1 MKPTEM
7 LKEIKSLLGIE
18 LSAEVEEVKVEAS
31 EEVQAEAEVA
41 EATEETKV
49 ELAQMTLENGTVLE
63 AEEFAEG
70 QEVFIVT
77 EEDRIAVPVG
87 EYELEGGRV
96 LVVEEEGII
105 SEVKSAEAEE
115 EAPEVEVEAAEEEMG
130 YVKKEEFAAAVE
142 EIKAMIDELKAGM
155 KEKEEMAAEQ
165 AEVEAQVKEELSA
178 TPASAP
184 LKHNPEAEAKK
195 EQFAYAQK
203 RNQSTRDRVLARIA
217 NFK

>member
-18 LSAEVEEVKVEAS
+18 LSAEVEEVTPVTEEAKVEF
-31 EEVQAEAEVA
+31 
-41 EATEETKV
+41 
-49 ELAQMTLENGTVLE
+49 AQMTLENGTVLE
-63 AEEFAEG
+63 AEEFAAG

-77 EEDRIAVPVG
+77 EEDKIALPVG
-87 EYELEGGRV
+87 EYEMEDGMT

-105 SEVKSAEAEE
+105 SEIKSAEAEEE

-130 YVKKEEFAAAVE
+130 YVKKEEFAAAID
-142 EIKAMIDELKAGM
+142 EIKAMIDEVKAGM
-155 KEKEEMAAEQ
+155 KEKEEMAAAQ

-178 TPASAP
+178 TPAAAP
-184 LKHNPEAEAKK
+184 LKHNPESKTQK
-195 EQFAYAQK
+195 EVYNFSNK
-203 RNQSTRDRVLARIA
+203 RQGSTRDRVLAKLA